1 MRANNLLKRQTL
13 RQVAVAVTALVAFL
27 LQGTWVLAGTT
38 GGLSGTV
45 TDTKGAPVAGA
56 SIRVSSPSETAS
68 TKTDNSGHFQFL
80 SLAPDTYTVAIEK
93 DQYSPISYA
102 GVTVF
107 ADQTQTLAF
116 RMEPALKTIAH
127 VTSTAAGAL
136 IRAGTTSDVYSV
148 NAATAAKVTGLGG
161 GGSLDQAYSAI
172 ATMPGAYVPVGQAG
186 WYQAVYIR
194 GGDYDQVGY
203 EVDGVPVNR
212 SFDNYPSNTASSLGQ
227 QEVQVYTGASPANA
241 EGQGLAGYI
250 NQVIKTGTYPG
261 FASSDLGIGTS
272 AFYHKANVEAGGA
285 TPNRLFSY
293 YVGLGGANQDHR
305 FYDQFNGASVTP
317 AWGATTY
324 LSCSSAVNPTPAT
337 VASCYDNGTFEPNW
351 QILAPY
357 QIANYPTYYDRET
370 VVNFHFGI
378 PHHHDGGRDD
388 VQLLY
393 QTSTIDTWEASS
405 AQDFGSA
412 FDKAVYGTDQF
423 CYFGGVATATNCLG
437 VVDGLPAGTAI
448 AYQYR
453 RTAGTD
459 VRFERRFG
467 CDAGGDDSVRV
478 PECRDCRERR
488 IYPDRTAR
496 RRSERHRH
504 REGSVSKEL

>member
-241 EGQGLAGYI
+241 EGQG
-250 NQVIKTGTYPG
+250 
-261 FASSDLGIGTS
+261 S
-272 AFYHKANVEAGGA
+272 
-285 TPNRLFSY
+285 
-293 YVGLGGANQDHR
+293 
-305 FYDQFNGASVTP
+305 
-317 AWGATTY
+317 
-324 LSCSSAVNPTPAT
+324 
-337 VASCYDNGTFEPNW
+337 EP
-351 QILAPY
+351 I
-357 QIANYPTYYDRET
+357 
-370 VVNFHFGI
+370 F
-378 PHHHDGGRDD
+378 
-388 VQLLY
+388 
-393 QTSTIDTWEASS
+393 
-405 AQDFGSA
+405 
-412 FDKAVYGTDQF
+412 
-423 CYFGGVATATNCLG
+423 
-437 VVDGLPAGTAI
+437 
-448 AYQYR
+448 
-453 RTAGTD
+453 
-459 VRFERRFG
+459 
-467 CDAGGDDSVRV
+467 
-478 PECRDCRERR
+478 
-488 IYPDRTAR
+488 
-496 RRSERHRH
+496 
-504 REGSVSKEL
+504 